1 MRRIRI
7 QKPKSNGERRWLEV
21 LPMEPR
27 DLDVVRAK
35 ALDRSSV
42 AVDREIPSDA
52 CNREGRTIR

>member
-7 QKPKSNGERRWLEV
+7 QKPKSNGERHWLEV

-35 ALDRSSV
+35 ALDRSPAAIRRGS
-42 AVDREIPSDA
+42 A
-52 CNREGRTIR
+52 GRRVQ